1 MSAITQRDHA
11 IAILSENLKSLTRL
25 YKECYLSMG
34 RGAMLVY
41 ASDVIANRLPSQ
53 GNFRTAKEILE
64 FFDAPASHAELKQ
77 MIADYDPKHEGIL
90 TLITD
95 YANATFFITVKFD
108 AAAG

>member
-1 MSAITQRDHA
+1 MSAITQRDQA
-11 IAILSENLKSLTRL
+11 ISILGENLKSLTRL

-41 ASDVIANRLPSQ
+41 ASDVIAMRLPSQ

-64 FFDAPASHAELKQ
+64 VFDAPASHAELKA
-77 MIADYDPKHEGIL
+77 MIADYDPKTEGIM

-95 YANATFFITVKFD
+95 HANATYFMTVKLD
-108 AAAG
+108 

>member
-1 MSAITQRDHA
+1 MSAITQSDQA
-11 IAILSENLKSLTRL
+11 IAILSENLKPLSRL

-41 ASDVIANRLPSQ
+41 ARDVIANRLPSQ

-64 FFDAPASHAELKQ
+64 VFDAPASHAELKQ
-77 MIADYDPKHEGIL
+77 MIADYDPKKEGIM

-95 YANATFFITVKFD
+95 HANATFFVTFKFD